1 MKPRSHIR
9 NRFVFIGDVALIIIS
24 VLGSFALR
32 LDVVELPFYFP
43 AAMLMC
49 AVALAIKIPV
59 FYFFGLYRRLWVYAS
74 TGELRL
80 ITAAVT
86 AASVLTSGV
95 MALLI
100 VTGNVYPG
108 MPRSALGIDWL
119 LSLVLIGGSRFA
131 LRILAEQS
139 AAPRAGGKGR
149 RVLIIGAGDAGAL
162 VVRELQK
169 TSQLNLVPVGFLDD
183 DPAKQ
188 KHSIHGVMVIGKVN
202 DLESAIDLHRI
213 DEVIIA
219 IPSAPGQL
227 VRMVNDVCRLRGIP
241 SRTMPGIYELIG
253 GRVSVSRLR
262 EVDITDLLRRE
273 PVRVNDEAVGAAL
286 EGKRVLVTGAGGS
299 IGRELCRQIAR
310 REPSQLVLLGH
321 GENSIFE
328 ILLELQNDYP
338 DLPLSPVIAD
348 IRNPE
353 RLDQI
358 FREHKPQI
366 VFHAAAHKHVPLM
379 EINIVEAITNNVIG
393 THNVVQAA
401 LDHRVER
408 FVIISTDKAVR
419 PSSIYGATKR
429 LAEMIVLE
437 ASKQVNRYAST
448 QVDDANMQN
457 ATRNTQHATPNIAKY
472 PAGTQQAFTVVRF
485 GNVLGSRGS
494 IIPLFKQQIA
504 NGGPVTITHPDMYR
518 FFMTIPEAVYLVLQA
533 ASMENG
539 GETFVLNM
547 GEPVRILDLA
557 EDLIRLSG
565 LEPHRDV
572 EIEYTGIRPGEKLT
586 EELWDE
592 GTPLA
597 PTLHPDIF
605 RLESDASSL
614 NLSLP
619 QVIDSLSRL
628 SRSNDTQAIIK
639 LLGELIPNSSIHH
652 SSESK
657 VKSQTSLL
665 TFDL

>member
-1 MKPRSHIR
+1 MRPRSHIR
-9 NRFVFIGDVALIIIS
+9 NRFVLIGDIALTIVS

-32 LDVVELPFYFP
+32 LNVEELPFYFP
-43 AAMLMC
+43 AVVLMC
-49 AVALAIKIPV
+49 AVALAIKIPTY
-59 FYFFGLYRRLWVYAS
+59 FFFGLYRRLWIYAS

-80 ITAAVT
+80 ITVAVT
-86 AASVLTSGV
+86 SASVLVSGV
-95 MALLI
+95 MLLLI
-100 VTGNVYPG
+100 SAGRVVPG

-131 LRILAEQS
+131 LRILAEQTMS
-139 AAPRAGGKGR
+139 ARTDGKAKRA
-149 RVLIIGAGDAGAL
+149 LIIGAGDAGAL

-169 TSQLNLVPVGFLDD
+169 SLQLNLIPVGFLDD

-188 KHSIHGVMVIGKVN
+188 KHSIHGVTVIGTVA
-202 DLESAIDLHRI
+202 DLSSAIDLHKI

-227 VRMVNDVCRLRGIP
+227 VRTINDVCRVKGTV

-253 GRVSVSRLR
+253 GKVSVNRLR

-310 REPSQLVLLGH
+310 RNPSELVLLGH

-328 ILLELQNDYP
+328 ILLELNQDYP
-338 DLPLSPVIAD
+338 NLTLSPVIAD
-348 IRNPE
+348 VRNAE

-358 FREHKPQI
+358 FKQHQPQV

-379 EINIVEAITNNVIG
+379 EVNIVEAVTNNVIG
-393 THNVVQAA
+393 TRNVVQAA
-401 LDHRVER
+401 LSQNVER
-408 FVIISTDKAVR
+408 FVLISTDKAVR

-429 LAEMIVLE
+429 LAEMIVIN
-437 ASKQVNRYAST
+437 ASRST
-448 QVDDANMQN
+448 P
-457 ATRNTQHATPNIAKY
+457 HAY
-472 PAGTQQAFTVVRF
+472 SVVRF

-494 IIPLFKQQIA
+494 IIPIFKNQIA
-504 NGGPVTITHPDMYR
+504 SGGPVTITHPDMFR

-533 ASMENG
+533 ASMESG

-565 LEPHRDV
+565 LEPHRDI
-572 EIEYTGIRPGEKLT
+572 EISYTGIRAGEKLT

-597 PTLHPDIF
+597 PTRHPDIF
-605 RLESDASSL
+605 RLDAGASSSDL
-614 NLSLP
+614 NLP
-619 QVIDSLSRL
+619 QAIDSLSRL
-628 SRSNDTQAIIK
+628 SRANDTDAIIK
-639 LLGELIPNSSIHH
+639 LLDELIPNSSM
-652 SSESK
+652 SQ
-657 VKSQTSLL
+657 VKSQKSLL

>member
-1 MKPRSHIR
+1 MRRPLQHIR
-9 NRFVFIGDVALIIIS
+9 NRFVLIGDIALIIVS

-32 LDVVELPFYFP
+32 LDVGQLPFYFP
-43 AAMLMC
+43 AALLMIG
-49 AVALAIKIPV
+49 VALVIKIPV
-59 FYFFGLYRRLWVYAS
+59 YFSFGLYRRLWIYAS

-80 ITAAVT
+80 IVAAVT
-86 AASVLTSGV
+86 TASVLTSGV
-95 MALLI
+95 MLLLI
-100 VTGNVYPG
+100 SVGMVLPG

-139 AAPRAGGKGR
+139 MTARSNGKSKRAI
-149 RVLIIGAGDAGAL
+149 IIGAGDAGAL

-169 TSQLNLVPVGFLDD
+169 SAQLNLTPVGYLDD

-188 KHSIHGVMVIGKVN
+188 KHTIYGVKVIGVVA
-202 DLESAIDLHRI
+202 DLASVVDLYHV

-227 VRMVNDVCRLRGIP
+227 VRMVNDVCRVKGIV

-253 GRVSVSRLR
+253 GKVSVNRLR

-299 IGRELCRQIAR
+299 IGRELCRQIAHR
-310 REPSQLVLLGH
+310 NPAVLVLLGH

-328 ILLELQNDYP
+328 VLLEFEQDYP
-338 DLPLSPVIAD
+338 DLPVLPVIAD
-348 IRNPE
+348 VRNIE
-353 RLDQI
+353 RLAQI
-358 FREHKPQI
+358 FEQHRPQI

-379 EINIVEAITNNVIG
+379 EVNVVEAVTNNVLG
-393 THNVVQAA
+393 THNVVQIA
-401 LDHRVER
+401 LAHNIER
-408 FVIISTDKAVR
+408 FVLISTDKAVR
-419 PSSIYGATKR
+419 PSSVYGATKR
-429 LAEMIVLE
+429 LAEMIVLDAARE
-437 ASKQVNRYAST
+437 SKR
-448 QVDDANMQN
+448 
-457 ATRNTQHATPNIAKY
+457 
-472 PAGTQQAFTVVRF
+472 AFTVVRF

-494 IIPLFKQQIA
+494 IIPKFKNQIA

-533 ASMENG
+533 ASMEHG

-547 GEPVRILDLA
+547 GEPVRILNLA

-565 LEPHRDV
+565 LEPHRDI
-572 EIEYTGIRPGEKLT
+572 EISFTGIRPGEKLT

-592 GTPLA
+592 GTPLVK
-597 PTLHPDIF
+597 TLHPDIF
-605 RLESDASSL
+605 RLDADASSPSL
-614 NLSLP
+614 NLI
-619 QVIDSLSRL
+619 QAIDSLSRL
-628 SRSNDTQAIIK
+628 SRSADTEAITN
-639 LLGELIPNSSIHH
+639 LLDNLIPGSSIRETPHPDI
-652 SSESK
+652 
-657 VKSQTSLL
+657 TSII
-665 TFDL
+665 

>member
-1 MKPRSHIR
+1 MDARIRPRQHVR
-9 NRFVFIGDVALIIIS
+9 NRFVLVGDIALIIIS

-32 LDVVELPFYFP
+32 MDVVELPFYFP
-43 AAMLMC
+43 AAVLMC
-49 AVALAIKIPV
+49 VVALAVKIPTY
-59 FYFFGLYRRLWVYAS
+59 FFFGLYRRLWIYAS

-80 ITAAVT
+80 ITTAVT
-86 AASVLTSGV
+86 SASVLTSGV
-95 MALLI
+95 MVLLI
-100 VTGNVYPG
+100 VTGNVRPG

-139 AAPRAGGKGR
+139 VVMRANGKTK
-149 RVLIIGAGDAGAL
+149 RVLVVGAGDAGAL

-169 TSQLNLVPVGFLDD
+169 SSQLNLTPVGFLDD

-188 KHSIHGVMVIGKVN
+188 KYSIHGVTVIGRVD
-202 DLESAIDLHRI
+202 DLDAAIDQHEI
-213 DEVIIA
+213 NEVIIA

-227 VRMVNDVCRLRGIP
+227 VRMVNDICRRQNVV

-253 GRVSVSRLR
+253 GRVSISRLR

-273 PVRVNDEAVGAAL
+273 PVRINDEAVGAAL

-310 REPSQLVLLGH
+310 RNPSELVLLGH

-328 ILLELQNDYP
+328 ILLELEYDYP
-338 DLPLSPVIAD
+338 DLTLHPVIAD
-348 IRNPE
+348 IRNQE
-353 RLDQI
+353 RLTQV
-358 FREHKPQI
+358 FTQHQPQV

-379 EINIVEAITNNVIG
+379 EVNVVEAVTNNVIG
-393 THNVVQAA
+393 TNNMVQTALAHNT
-401 LDHRVER
+401 ER

-419 PSSIYGATKR
+419 PSSVYGATKR
-429 LAEMIVLE
+429 LAEMIVLDT
-437 ASKQVNRYAST
+437 A
-448 QVDDANMQN
+448 
-457 ATRNTQHATPNIAKY
+457 HATKR
-472 PAGTQQAFTVVRF
+472 AFTVVRF

-494 IIPLFKQQIA
+494 IIPKFKNQIA

-565 LEPHRDV
+565 LEPHRDI
-572 EIEYTGIRPGEKLT
+572 EIAYTGIRPGEKLT

-592 GTPLA
+592 GTPLV
-597 PTLHPDIF
+597 PTLHPDIS
-605 RLESDASSL
+605 RLDTDASSSTV
-614 NLSLP
+614 NLP
-619 QVIDSLSRL
+619 QAIDSLFRL
-628 SRSNDTQAIIK
+628 SHSDDTEAMVK
-639 LLGELIPNSSIHH
+639 LLDELIPGSSIR
-652 SSESK
+652 ETP
-657 VKSQTSLL
+657 QPDITSVL
-665 TFDL
+665 

>member
-1 MKPRSHIR
+1 MSRPRNHIR
-9 NRFVFIGDVALIIIS
+9 NRFVLIGDIALIVVS

-32 LDVVELPFYFP
+32 LDVEQLPFYFP
-43 AAMLMC
+43 AVMLMS

-59 FYFFGLYRRLWVYAS
+59 YYFFGLYRRLWIYAS

-86 AASVLTSGV
+86 SASVLVSGV
-95 MALLI
+95 MLLLI
-100 VTGNVYPG
+100 SAGRVLPG

-131 LRILAEQS
+131 LRTLAEQS
-139 AAPRAGGKGR
+139 MAVRANGRGR

-169 TSQLNLVPVGFLDD
+169 SSQLNLQPVGFLDD

-188 KHSIHGVMVIGKVN
+188 KHSIHGVTVIGMVN
-202 DLESAIDLHRI
+202 DLSSLIDLHRI

-219 IPSAPGQL
+219 IPSAPGGL
-227 VRMVNDVCRLRGIP
+227 VRMVNDVCRIKGVV

-253 GRVSVSRLR
+253 GKVSVNRLR

-286 EGKRVLVTGAGGS
+286 EGRRVLVTGAGGS

-310 REPSQLVLLGH
+310 RNPSQLILLGH

-328 ILLELQNDYP
+328 TLLELNQDYP
-338 DLPLSPVIAD
+338 TLPLLPVIAD
-348 IRNPE
+348 IRNAE
-353 RLDQI
+353 RLAQI
-358 FREHKPQI
+358 FKPHLPQVI
-366 VFHAAAHKHVPLM
+366 FHAAAHKHVPLM
-379 EINIVEAITNNVIG
+379 EANIVEAVTNNVIG
-393 THNVVQAA
+393 TRNVVEIA
-401 LDHRVER
+401 LEHDVER
-408 FVIISTDKAVR
+408 LVLISTDKAVR

-429 LAEMIVLE
+429 LAEMIVLQAAQE
-437 ASKQVNRYAST
+437 TKR
-448 QVDDANMQN
+448 
-457 ATRNTQHATPNIAKY
+457 
-472 PAGTQQAFTVVRF
+472 AFTVVRF

-494 IIPLFKQQIA
+494 IIPIFKNQIA
-504 NGGPVTITHPDMYR
+504 AGGPVTITHPDMYR

-533 ASMENG
+533 ASMEKG

-547 GEPVRILDLA
+547 GKPVRILDLA

-565 LEPHRDV
+565 LEPYRDV
-572 EIEYTGIRPGEKLT
+572 EIRFTGIRPGEKLT

-592 GTPLA
+592 GSPLTK
-597 PTLHPDIF
+597 TLHPDIF
-605 RLESDASSL
+605 RLESDASPPTP
-614 NLSLP
+614 NLAQAIGRLS
-619 QVIDSLSRL
+619 SLSRTA
-628 SRSNDTQAIIK
+628 DTDAIVT
-639 LLGELIPNSSIHH
+639 LLDEWIPGSSIRETPQ
-652 SSESK
+652 SDI
-657 VKSQTSLL
+657 TSII
-665 TFDL
+665 